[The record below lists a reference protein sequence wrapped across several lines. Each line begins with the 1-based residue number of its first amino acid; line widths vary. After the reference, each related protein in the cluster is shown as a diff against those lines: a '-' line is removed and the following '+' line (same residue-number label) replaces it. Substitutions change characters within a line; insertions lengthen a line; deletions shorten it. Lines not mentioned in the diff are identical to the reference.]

1 MSPIP
6 FPPEKHDHDDKLT
19 ARFWFNL
26 AALIVAAV
34 LLVAGGIYDDP
45 ISQTAGGTIMATAVG
60 VIGWRVSRPGP
71 RL

>member
-6 FPPEKHDHDDKLT
+6 FPPEKGDDDKPG

-26 AALIVAAV
+26 AALIIGAA
-34 LLVAGGIYDDP
+34 LLVVGGIYADP
-45 ISQTAGGTIMATAVG
+45 ISQTAGGTIMATVVG

>member
-6 FPPEKHDHDDKLT
+6 FPPEKNDDDGLS

-26 AALIVAAV
+26 AALIIGAA
-34 LLVAGGIYDDP
+34 LLVVGGIYDDP
-45 ISQTAGGTIMATAVG
+45 ISQTAGGTIMATVVG

>member
-6 FPPEKHDHDDKLT
+6 FPPEKNDDAPG

-26 AALIVAAV
+26 AALIIGAA
-34 LLVAGGIYDDP
+34 LLVVGGIYDDP
-45 ISQTAGGTIMATAVG
+45 ISQTAGGTIMATVVG